1 MPYSSYHRKSPIWN
15 ISTNSSSGI
24 PGSGIGSGSGSGS
37 DSGNGSGIG
46 SGSGSSS
53 GSGSGSGNGSGS
65 GSAIDSGSGR
75 GRGDCGDS
83 GETAVNGYNSTL
95 IWILSLSCLCLAKS
109 IFT

>member
-24 PGSGIGSGSGSGS
+24 P
-37 DSGNGSGIG
+37 GSGIG

-95 IWILSLSCLCLAKS
+95 IWILSLSCLCFAKS

>member
-24 PGSGIGSGSGSGS
+24 PGSGIGSGSGS
-37 DSGNGSGIG
+37 
-46 SGSGSSS
+46 SS

-65 GSAIDSGSGR
+65 GSATDSGSGR